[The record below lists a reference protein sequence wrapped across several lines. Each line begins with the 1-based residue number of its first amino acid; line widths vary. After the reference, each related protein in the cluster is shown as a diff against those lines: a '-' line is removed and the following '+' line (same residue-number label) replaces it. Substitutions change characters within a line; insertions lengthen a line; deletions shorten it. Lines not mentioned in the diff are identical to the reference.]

1 MILACGLTVLSS
13 CQSNTEDKK
22 VSEDQAISTPKPPG
36 RLDSSQII
44 KENVLVDYIAAA
56 KTIRQNP
63 KNGVPFSKLDYDK
76 LIAYDFAGSA
86 NTYPSVIDQKGN
98 FVPVVMGQQYLS
110 QEQADKIL
118 SALTNNSTYGEV
130 TAACFEPHF
139 ALVLYKDNKKV
150 TQINVCLDCNYLIAE
165 IEIPAETHGFTESGR
180 KAIIDLCKELNFR
193 YGSLEKI

>member
-1 MILACGLTVLSS
+1 M
-13 CQSNTEDKK
+13 
-22 VSEDQAISTPKPPG
+22 
-36 RLDSSQII
+36 DSSQII